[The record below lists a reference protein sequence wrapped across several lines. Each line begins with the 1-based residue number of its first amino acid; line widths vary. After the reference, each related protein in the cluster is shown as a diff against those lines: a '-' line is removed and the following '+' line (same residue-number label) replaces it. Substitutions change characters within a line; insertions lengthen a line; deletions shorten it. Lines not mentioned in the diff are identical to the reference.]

1 MSPGRSSPPTAERS
15 GLPVPPAE
23 DRPSPSVYPSSAD
36 RRATARTWPWYTFC
50 TRSLERSSMCT
61 RRSSVTAPSASSF
74 QTRSGDFLPI
84 LGIDYVEFWVGN
96 AFQAAHFYR
105 TTFGFDVIAYA
116 GPETGIRDRASYAL
130 RQGEI
135 TLVVTAGLLPES
147 EIVKHVAAHGDGV
160 RDIAFAVEDVD
171 RAFAE
176 TTRRGARAVQEP
188 TTIQGQKG
196 AVRRAAIATYGDT
209 VHSFVDR
216 GTYGGAFLPGYHRL
230 SAGQGEP
237 VGIHFIDHVVGNVEL
252 GQMDRWVAFYRD
264 VMGFSQLVH
273 FSDEAIRTEYS
284 ALMSK
289 VMQNGTGRVKFPIN
303 EPAPG
308 KKKSQIQE
316 FLDYYQTPG
325 VQHLALLT
333 DDIVQ
338 TVRRLR
344 SRGIQF
350 LRVPGAYYEALSS
363 RIGPIQEDMAAIQEL
378 GILVDRDDEGY
389 LLQIFT
395 KSVQDRPTV
404 FFEIIQRRGARG
416 FGEGNFKALFEAIE
430 AEQERR

>member
-1 MSPGRSSPPTAERS
+1 
-15 GLPVPPAE
+15 
-23 DRPSPSVYPSSAD
+23 
-36 RRATARTWPWYTFC
+36 
-50 TRSLERSSMCT
+50 
-61 RRSSVTAPSASSF
+61 
-74 QTRSGDFLPI
+74 
-84 LGIDYVEFWVGN
+84 
-96 AFQAAHFYR
+96 
-105 TTFGFDVIAYA
+105 
-116 GPETGIRDRASYAL
+116 
-130 RQGEI
+130 
-135 TLVVTAGLLPES
+135 
-147 EIVKHVAAHGDGV
+147 
-160 RDIAFAVEDVD
+160 
-171 RAFAE
+171 
-176 TTRRGARAVQEP
+176 
-188 TTIQGQKG
+188 
-196 AVRRAAIATYGDT
+196 
-209 VHSFVDR
+209 
-216 GTYGGAFLPGYHRL
+216 
-230 SAGQGEP
+230 
-237 VGIHFIDHVVGNVEL
+237 
-252 GQMDRWVAFYRD
+252 
-264 VMGFSQLVH
+264 
-273 FSDEAIRTEYS
+273 
-284 ALMSK
+284 MSK

-430 AEQERR
+430 AEQARRGNL